1 MDKLLYLL
9 RCSRQALQVWRDL
22 APDEVHAGLP
32 EERVPVWDS
41 DGRAL
46 DLGQGVHVEVALGV
60 AAVDAH
66 ACMREKC
73 VSVPNVF
80 NRSCSDVASSETC
93 FLVTTNKAEK
103 YID

>member
-22 APDEVHAGLP
+22 APDKVHAGLP
-32 EERVPVWDS
+32 EERVPVRDA

-66 ACMREKC
+66 ACTREIHFRIQC
-73 VSVPNVF
+73 QCFYRCCSALTVS
-80 NRSCSDVASSETC
+80 
-93 FLVTTNKAEK
+93 
-103 YID
+103 

>member
-22 APDEVHAGLP
+22 APDKVHAGLP
-32 EERVPVWDS
+32 EERVPVGDA

-60 AAVDAH
+60 AAVDAD
-66 ACMREKC
+66 ACMR
-73 VSVPNVF
+73 VHRVV
-80 NRSCSDVASSETC
+80 RSLQSLIPKSG
-93 FLVTTNKAEK
+93 LKNPQ
-103 YID
+103 I